1 MSELISNDNKRTVA
15 TRGASRRQ
23 FLALGGAGSL
33 GAAIAVPSLLDGHK
47 EGAQGSASTTGHGAA
62 HSMGGLGTVG
72 DVAPNEYFDAMKF
85 LSTWNDAP
93 MPLKLP
99 ARDGWSDKFY
109 RETKNSDGTRLREY
123 QIIAVDRE
131 IEIAPGVYF
140 PAWTYN
146 NQVPG
151 PTIRATEG
159 DRIRIRFV
167 NEGSHPHTIHFHGWH
182 PYEMDGAFPD
192 QFVDV
197 HQEFIYEF
205 DADPVGLHLY
215 HCHSV
220 PLKRHIHK
228 GLYGV
233 FIVDPDPRKPE
244 YQDNAKLQEA
254 ARSRNPDYAESRD
267 VREVIMMMNAFDT
280 DFDGENE
287 VYAVNT
293 VAFQYMRHTI
303 PVKVGQ
309 LLRVY
314 LVNITEFDPIN
325 SFHLHAGFF
334 DVFRTG
340 TKLET
345 VEHTD
350 TVTMCQA
357 ERAILEFKLRW
368 PGLYMFHAHQS
379 EFAELGWMG
388 AFEASQSGTI
398 ADAGTNGQQ
407 PIAAPAFEL
416 VDSVGRPV
424 SLADYLG
431 RSNVVLVLSQGGG
444 CTHCMD
450 QARGLDR
457 AVQAYRAKGAEVL
470 LVTPSDG
477 GLESIGIRHA
487 ADKAG
492 GVFRKYGLYKTANQP
507 GHGTFLVDKTGIVR
521 WRHVGNEPFMD
532 HARLLAELD
541 RVNTAS

>member
-1 MSELISNDNKRTVA
+1 MIPDDKAKRT
-15 TRGASRRQ
+15 TRRASRRH
-23 FLALGGAGSL
+23 FLAIGGAGSL
-33 GAAIAVPSLLDGHK
+33 GAAITIPMLV
-47 EGAQGSASTTGHGAA
+47 GARSADVRRSDSAGGHGAA

-72 DVAPNEYFDAMKF
+72 DVAPNEYFDATRF
-85 LSTWNDAP
+85 LTTWNDAP
-93 MPLKLP
+93 MPRQLAP
-99 ARDGWSDKFY
+99 RDGWSQDQFY
-109 RETKNSDGTRLREY
+109 RETKRDDGTRLREY
-123 QIIAVDRE
+123 QFIAVDRE

-182 PYEMDGAFPD
+182 PYQMDGAFPE
-192 QFVDV
+192 QFVNP
-197 HQEFIYEF
+197 HEEFIYEF

-244 YQDNAKLQEA
+244 YEGKLQA
-254 ARSRNPDYAESRD
+254 VARSRNPDYDENGA
-267 VREVIMMMNAFDT
+267 VREVIMMMNGFDT
-280 DFDGENE
+280 DFDADNE

-293 VAFQYMRHTI
+293 IAFQYMRHPI
-303 PVKVGQ
+303 PVKVGD
-309 LLRVY
+309 LVRVY

-345 VEHTD
+345 AEHTD

-388 AFEASQSGTI
+388 AFEATEGGTV
-398 ADAGTNGQQ
+398 ARERSPGKS

-416 VDSVGRPV
+416 TDSDGRPV
-424 SLADYLG
+424 SLADYVG
-431 RSNVVLVLSQGGG
+431 RSNLVLVLSQGGG

-450 QARGLDR
+450 QARGL
-457 AVQAYRAKGAEVL
+457 AGAAAEFRAKGAELL
-470 LVTPSDG
+470 LVTPSSR
-477 GLESIGIRHA
+477 GLESIAIRHA
-487 ADKAG
+487 ADAAG
-492 GVFRKYGLYKTANQP
+492 SVFRKYGLYKTANQP
-507 GHGTFLVDKTGIVR
+507 GHGTFLVDKSGLVR
-521 WRHVGNEPFMD
+521 WQQTGNEPFMD

-541 RVNTAS
+541 RVNAAS